1 MGKSASRSFLKVV
14 KAMVE
19 TITAAELK
27 VKMGKKEPFFLL
39 DVRQLDEYNQFN
51 LGGTLIPLDQ
61 LEQRIHE
68 IPKDQSIIVYCR
80 SGYRSQI
87 AAEWLTAL
95 GFSVANLQG
104 GILSWA
110 S

>member
-1 MGKSASRSFLKVV
+1 
-14 KAMVE
+14 MVE
-19 TITAAELK
+19 TITAATLK
-27 VKMGKKEPFFLL
+27 AKLQDNEPLFLL

-61 LEQRIHE
+61 LEQRVDE
-68 IPKDQSIIVYCR
+68 IPKHKPVVVYCH
-80 SGYRSQI
+80 SGYRSHI
-87 AAEWLTAL
+87 AAQWLATL
-95 GFSVANLQG
+95 GYSVANLQG